1 VAGTGRDADDV
12 RLSAGLDRRERQAKL
27 WRERAETVL
36 RDGLEPI
43 VDSAMRRWFAPEF
56 LEENAGRARNLTS

>member
-1 VAGTGRDADDV
+1 MAHRWPERVATLTMCACQQA
-12 RLSAGLDRRERQAKL
+12 STAESAKL

-56 LEENAGRARNLTS
+56 LEEDAGRARNL